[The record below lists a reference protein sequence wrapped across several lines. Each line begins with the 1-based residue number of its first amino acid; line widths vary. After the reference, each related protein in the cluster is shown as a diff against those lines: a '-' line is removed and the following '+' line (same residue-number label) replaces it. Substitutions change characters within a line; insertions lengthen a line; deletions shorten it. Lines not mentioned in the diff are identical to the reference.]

1 MIEVFIL
8 GDVYTTSNEN
18 RCKED
23 IIWLYKKF
31 GEKSLENING
41 RFILC
46 LIDRNKDTVY
56 IVNDRYG
63 SINFYYNIDDKGFL
77 FSNKAEVMLNN
88 IKSRIIDEESIK
100 DYIKYGCLKNNRTLL
115 KNVKRFQAASMVKI
129 TKKYIGIKQY
139 WDWNIKKKKILV
151 LMNL

>member
-63 SINFYYNIDDKGFL
+63 SINFYYNIDDKGF
-77 FSNKAEVMLNN
+77 
-88 IKSRIIDEESIK
+88 
-100 DYIKYGCLKNNRTLL
+100 CL
-115 KNVKRFQAASMVKI
+115 V
-129 TKKYIGIKQY
+129 IKQ
-139 WDWNIKKKKILV
+139 K
-151 LMNL
+151 